1 MAPALRS
8 ESIRLRVAS
17 VMPIDSPVVGLIH
30 AAADHDT
37 LDHVIS
43 RDGDRA
49 VADDKDFQR
58 RALEHMPLGDAIH
71 LLLYRTGIGVDV
83 DRDGFLRK

>member
-1 MAPALRS
+1 MSVSDDHFAAPDALRN
-8 ESIRLRVAS
+8 
-17 VMPIDSPVVGLIH
+17 PVVGLVH

-37 LDHVIS
+37 LDHLIS
-43 RDGDRA
+43 RDRNRA

-58 RALEHMPLGDAIH
+58 RALERMPLGHAIH
-71 LLLYRTGIGVDV
+71 LLLHRAGIGVDV